1 MKKVIVTGAAGFIPS
16 HLIEGLLSRGYE
28 VLGIDNYLTG
38 LPTNLNQAKANDK
51 FSFQEADVNN
61 LAEIEKTFLDF
72 SPDYVFHYAACVGV
86 KRTLDNPQWVLND
99 IKGLDNILELCRKS
113 KVKRICYSSSSEVY
127 GEPVE
132 FPQHEHTT
140 PLNSKLPYAVVKNL
154 GEVYL
159 KTYKKEHDLDYTIF
173 RFFNTYGPRQSPDF
187 VISKF
192 IKCALQGEPISV
204 YGDGSQSRT
213 FCFIKDNV
221 DATINALESKE
232 CANEVINIGSD
243 NEMSIL
249 ELAKKIIATTN
260 SKSNIVHLPALEEGD
275 MTRRL
280 PYIEKMHDLLKRD
293 LTQLDIGLHQTLEYF
308 SKDVE

>member
-16 HLIEGLLSRGYE
+16 HLVEGLLNKGYE
-28 VLGIDNYLTG
+28 VLGFDNYLTG
-38 LPTNLNQAKANDK
+38 IPLNLSRAKDHDL
-51 FSFQEADVNN
+51 FSFIEADVNN
-61 LAEIEKTFLDF
+61 LLEIEEAFLDF
-72 SPDYVFHYAACVGV
+72 CPDYVFHYAACVGV
-86 KRTLDNPQWVLND
+86 KRTLANPQWVLND

-113 KVKRICYSSSSEVY
+113 KVNRICYSSSSEVY

-159 KTYKKEHDLDYTIF
+159 KTYKKEYDLDYTIF
-173 RFFNTYGPRQSPDF
+173 RFFNTYGPRQSHDF

-192 IKCALQGEPISV
+192 IKLALAGEPISV

-213 FCFIKDNV
+213 FCYIKDNI
-221 DATINALESKE
+221 DATINALESKK
-232 CANEVINIGSD
+232 CLNEVINIGSD

-249 ELAKKIIATTN
+249 ELAQKIIEVTN
-260 SKSNIVHLPALEEGD
+260 SSSKITYLPALEEGD

-280 PYIEKMHDLLKRD
+280 PFTEKMQSLIERE
-293 LTQLDIGLHQTLEYF
+293 LTDFQTGLRHTLDYF
-308 SKDVE
+308 DSNV